1 MMSREDDIE
10 CVITGMQPLILLG
23 MHRSGT
29 SLMVRLLA
37 DVGVHM
43 GRHLSRDAEDIFFQK
58 LNRRIYGAVGVRW
71 GYVAPLQKAMRN
83 PRFVNQQTER
93 MRRALFFSRRP
104 WSAAPGIVHFFGA
117 PLWRRVQE
125 GEIFPWGWKDPR
137 TSLTFP
143 IWLRIFPR
151 ARVVHVL
158 RNGIDVAISTH
169 RRSQKQRARFWNRSL
184 KLDYCPVTLDF
195 QYCFRLWEEHVSF
208 VLEHR
213 RLIPDEQYLEVRY
226 EQLLATPEAEMGRIL
241 SFIGFPIP
249 EAELRA
255 ACQRVDQT
263 RLDNRRY
270 AAPYQE
276 QIPSLATSSLMQQLG
291 YEYG

>member
-1 MMSREDDIE
+1 MTSADDVE
-10 CVITGMQPLILLG
+10 RTITEMQPLILLG

-43 GRHLSRDAEDIFFQK
+43 GRRLSRDAEDIFFQK
-58 LNRRIYGAVGVRW
+58 LNRRIYGALGVRW
-71 GYVAPLQKAMRN
+71 GYVAPLLEAMRN
-83 PRFVNQQTER
+83 PRFVDRQTER
-93 MRRALFFSRRP
+93 MRRALFSSRRP
-104 WSAAPGIVHFFGA
+104 WSAAPGIVDFFGA
-117 PLWRRVQE
+117 TLWQRVQE
-125 GEIFPWGWKDPR
+125 GEPLPWGWKDPR

-143 IWLRIFPR
+143 IWLQIFPR

-169 RRSQKQRARFWNRSL
+169 RRSQKQQARFWTRTL
-184 KLDYCPVTLDF
+184 KLDYCPITLDF
-195 QYCFRLWEEHVSF
+195 QYCFQLWEEHVSF

-226 EQLLATPEAEMGRIL
+226 EELLAAPVAELDRIT
-241 SFIGFPIP
+241 SFIGYPLP
-249 EAELRA
+249 EPVLRA

-263 RLDNRRY
+263 RLDNSRY
-270 AAPYQE
+270 AAPYLE
-276 QIPSLATSSLMQQLG
+276 EISSLASSSLMQQLG